1 MISVAPLYS
10 EKVYPEMLDH
20 ELLSNPDQVNA
31 NELLPERCAPIV
43 GVSKFTEGA

>member
-1 MISVAPLYS
+1 MGSTIHVCVVLTPVISVAPLYS

-31 NELLPERCAPIV
+31 NELLPER
-43 GVSKFTEGA
+43 